1 MRFYVRTGNGGMS
14 VGVVGGLVLLVLLA
28 TAWFYM
34 VLIVAVALVLYGVGY
49 GIHRLATRRR
59 S

>member
-1 MRFYVRTGNGGMS
+1 MRFYVRNRNGGMS

-34 VLIVAVALVLYGVGY
+34 AIIAATALVLYGVGY
-49 GIHRLATRRR
+49 GIHRLATRRPR
-59 S
+59 